1 MDKKMYLEELN
12 DLINEISLIESKEII
27 RLIALEIPEGKREK
41 VICLIENMKKELTV
55 DEDFIEQRMESLMS
69 DFEDIKEGDI
79 CFECYS
85 EESGEYGVFGDI
97 YDYYYYSTKEM
108 DGILED
114 AYDFIKE
121 LIFHKEYSK
130 AIQILDLVL
139 FTDYSCEER
148 GNPEY

>member
-27 RLIALEIPEGKREK
+27 RLIALESKREK

-85 EESGEYGVFGDI
+85 EESGEYGAFGDI

-114 AYDFIKE
+114 AYDFVKE
-121 LIFHKEYSK
+121 LIFYKEYS
-130 AIQILDLVL
+130 IMELLIIDISLIL
-139 FTDYSCEER
+139 
-148 GNPEY
+148 